1 MEKLQISL
9 AAARVNA
16 KMTQEDV
23 AKEMHVSKQTIVN
36 WEKGKTVPGIP
47 EIEKLSRIYKMP
59 QDNIFL
65 PYYST
70 KKQIIQK
77 LEEGGE
83 SKLNIP
89 EKSMYCLWNHLESFH
104 RQAMDRKIAD
114 FGEPCSDCKYWLDC
128 GGDWISKVGN
138 TKPSDLEFSVVRWE
152 PR

>member
-59 QDNIFL
+59 QDNIFYL
-65 PYYST
+65 AT
-70 KKQIIQK
+70 LQK
-77 LEEGGE
+77 
-83 SKLNIP
+83 S
-89 EKSMYCLWNHLESFH
+89 
-104 RQAMDRKIAD
+104 R
-114 FGEPCSDCKYWLDC
+114 
-128 GGDWISKVGN
+128 
-138 TKPSDLEFSVVRWE
+138 
-152 PR
+152 